1 MTTEYFPRL
10 FEPIAIGSLSIKNR
24 IVNTTHGSQLSES
37 RDLRYIHERA
47 AGGVGFIGLHGS
59 QGVTDFGVGPATE
72 SASPEWDERGISPT
86 TNAGIHHYDAL
97 AIPYMRKR
105 AEVVHAQGAS
115 CFAQVYHLG
124 TAPHAQNIYPPIAP
138 SSVGDSYD
146 ALSPHPLTHEEIE
159 SLISTFAHGIR
170 RIQEAGIDAAEIHG
184 AHGYL
189 VNQFLSPYFN
199 RRDDE
204 WGGASENRVRFVTE
218 IIREAR
224 FFVGK
229 DFPIGIRIGL
239 DGDGRRGLDVHELSK
254 IATLISPHVDY
265 ISVSGGTYSG
275 FGDGYESAYVSPW
288 YKEQGQNVPVSS
300 VIKRVV
306 DVPVIVTGRITD
318 LSIAERIISEGD
330 ADMIGMVRA
339 LIADPDL
346 PNKAKSGRSLEIRGC
361 LGMSECHYIGPHRTP
376 INCAVNAA
384 AGREAEMEIITAAV
398 IKTVVIVG
406 AGPAG
411 MEAARVAAL
420 RGHKVYLC
428 DKSRVLGGTVR
439 LVSIDPNRSNLRDHS
454 AYYELEL
461 KRLGVNLML
470 GIEITANELVEFNP
484 DAVVIATGGFPLIPE
499 VEGIRNKNVFNYYQV
514 FSDSGLHEIGDNVL
528 VVSGLDNHLAGPT
541 ISEFLSDSGKTVELI
556 TEHVDFATGAEDGT
570 RLALLNRLLN
580 KNIKI
585 STCHKLVK
593 VDEGSAL
600 ISNSFTGIERALPNI
615 SVVLACGLIPNDEL
629 ARDLKGRVKE
639 IHLIGDAL
647 APRRLMHANLEGA
660 RIGNLL

>member
-1 MTTEYFPRL
+1 MATEYFPRL
-10 FEPIAIGSLSIKNR
+10 FEPVEIGPLTIKNR
-24 IVNTTHGSQLSES
+24 IVNTTHGTRLSES

-59 QGVTDFGVGPATE
+59 QGVSNFGVGPAKE
-72 SASPEWDERGISPT
+72 SASPDWDERDISPESP
-86 TNAGIHHYDAL
+86 AGIRHYDDV
-97 AIPYMRKR
+97 AIPYMSKR
-105 AEVVHAQGAS
+105 AKIVHAQGAS
-115 CFAQVYHLG
+115 CFGQVYHLG
-124 TAPHAQNIYPPIAP
+124 SAPHAQNISPPIAP
-138 SSVGDSYD
+138 SSITDPYD
-146 ALSPHPLTHEEIE
+146 ALSPHPLTQVEIE

-189 VNQFLSPYFN
+189 VNEFLSPHFN
-199 RRDDE
+199 RREDE
-204 WGGASENRVRFVTE
+204 WGGARENRVRFVTE

-224 FFVGK
+224 LLVGN

-239 DGDGRRGLDVHELSK
+239 DGDGRRGLDVGELAK
-254 IATLISPHVDY
+254 IASLISPHVDY
-265 ISVSGGTYSG
+265 FSVSGGSYSG

-318 LSIAERIISEGD
+318 LSIAERILSDGD

-384 AGREAEMEIITAAV
+384 AGREAEMEIIPATK

-420 RGHKVYLC
+420 RGHQVYLC
-428 DKSRVLGGTVR
+428 DKARVLGGTVR
-439 LVSIDPNRSNLRDHS
+439 LVSYDPNRRNLRDHS
-454 AYYELEL
+454 AYYEFEL
-461 KRLGVNLML
+461 QRLGVNLML
-470 GIEITANELVEFNP
+470 GNEITAKELIDFGP
-484 DAVVIATGGFPLIPE
+484 DAVVIATGGVPYIPE
-499 VEGIRNKNVFNYYQV
+499 VEGIQNSNVFNIHQL
-514 FSDSGLHEIGDNVL
+514 FSDSWSNEIGDNVL
-528 VVSGLDNHLAGPT
+528 VVGGLDNHLAGPT
-541 ISEFLSDSGKTVELI
+541 ISEYLSDLGKTVELI

-570 RLALLNRLLN
+570 RLSLMNRLLN
-580 KNIKI
+580 KNITI
-585 STCHKLVK
+585 STCHKLIR
-593 VDEGSAL
+593 VDNNSAV
-600 ISNSFTGIERALPNI
+600 IANSFTGEERKINMI
-615 SVVLACGLIPNDEL
+615 SVVLACGLIANDSL
-629 ARDLKGRVKE
+629 ARELKGRLDE